1 MSRRCNMRTFE
12 FRIDYPATKAG
23 KTAWNRQYGLN
34 AYYSGKM
41 WAVRKKD
48 AEYWH
53 ALTRHAILR
62 AGKPVMF
69 DSPVVIEAYFNDNLD
84 CSNHAAEL
92 KMIED
97 AMKGL
102 IIADDNRK
110 YVKGVAMY
118 FHDEDFILVR
128 VREVEHE
135 RKNKGGNPRVR

>member
-1 MSRRCNMRTFE
+1 MARTFE
-12 FRIDYPATKAG
+12 FKIDYPATKAG

-34 AYYSGKM
+34 AYYSGKA
-41 WAVRKKD
+41 WPVRKRD

-53 ALTRHAILR
+53 TLTRHAILR
-62 AGKPVMF
+62 EGKPVMF
-69 DSPVVIEAYFNDNLD
+69 ENPVVIECYFNDNLD

-97 AMKGL
+97 GMKGL

-110 YVKGVAMY
+110 CVKGVAMY

-128 VREVEHE
+128 VKEVKQNE
-135 RKNKGGNPRVR
+135 RKNKSRNPRVR